1 MAEGRRRI
9 AGGGIVSGELIDTLQ
24 QLIRRELGRL
34 RTAEIGIVEQIHPHA
49 SDDDADNYACSIRLR
64 DSGITLPSVPLAAV
78 KTGVAATPAEGDVV
92 LVQFVNGDIHRPVII
107 GSLYTDQQ
115 RPPVSDDGTMVLHLP
130 HDAADDDAVHL
141 ELHSV
146 DKREFSMALG
156 AGLVMT
162 LRDDDPAIEFDVGG
176 GKCTISVASD
186 GAVTLES
193 QGGLTLKGN
202 EITMEAQGNMTLKGA
217 KIDLNP

>member
-1 MAEGRRRI
+1 M
-9 AGGGIVSGELIDTLQ
+9 SGELIDTLQ

-34 RTAEIGIVEQIHPHA
+34 RTAEIGMVEGIHPHA
-49 SDDDADNYACSIRLR
+49 SDDDTDNYACSIRLR
-64 DSGITLPSVPLAAV
+64 DSGISLPNVPLAAV
-78 KTGVAATPAEGDVV
+78 KTGIAAIPAEGDVV

-141 ELHSV
+141 ELCSV

-176 GKCTISVASD
+176 GKCTISVATD